1 MASAI
6 RRLRI
11 GIGQQI
17 ANTAGVHD
25 AFIPAP
31 RQPPMTYRISPRTPE
46 GARVVAIA
54 EALNEPLRA
63 RADAADRANRIDPEN
78 YQDMQRTGLAAAFV
92 PEELG
97 GLGLHSMHDWTLV
110 IATLAKGDGSAA
122 IAISMHLSATRGLAG
137 VYRSNPPGSAPHE
150 RAKAFLQ
157 KVARGEM
164 LICSTTTERGNDNL
178 HPLTEA
184 YAHAQGWRI
193 NGTKHFVTMSPLA
206 THIATNVRM
215 RDADGDHITNVL
227 LPMATAG
234 VVQHDNWDALGMRAS
249 GSQSIT
255 FADCIA
261 PKDALRRIGPWGQ
274 WSIPVLVNR
283 TLANVPLVGAFLGL
297 AEAAFDY
304 ALAHQRKADGATSR
318 AGVPHALA
326 EMEILLA
333 TSQSILARLGEQLD
347 TFMAE
352 SRGGADATWE
362 QGHELMKDYQS
373 AKWVVNKNAIEIVS
387 QSMDLFGGGGFAASN
402 PLSRIYRDVRAGPF
416 MQPYSPIDAR
426 EYVGRVLLEQY
437 PDA

>member
-1 MASAI
+1 
-6 RRLRI
+6 
-11 GIGQQI
+11 
-17 ANTAGVHD
+17 
-25 AFIPAP
+25 
-31 RQPPMTYRISPRTPE
+31 MTYRISPRTPE
-46 GARVVAIA
+46 GERAVALATGLI
-54 EALNEPLRA
+54 ETFRE
-63 RADAADRANRIDPEN
+63 RADAADRASRICPEN
-78 YQDMQRTGLAAAFV
+78 YRDMQTSGVASAFV

-97 GLGLHSMHDWTLV
+97 GLGLRSMHDWNLI
-110 IATLAKGDGSAA
+110 IARLAKGDGSAG
-122 IAISMHLSATRGLAG
+122 IAISMHLSATRGLAA
-137 VYRSNPPGSAPHE
+137 VYRANAPGSAPHE
-150 RAKAFLQ
+150 RAKGFLE
-157 KVARGEM
+157 KVARGEV

-178 HPLTEA
+178 HPLSEA
-184 YAHAQGWRI
+184 FAHPDGWRI

-227 LPMATAG
+227 LPMATPG
-234 VVQHDNWDALGMRAS
+234 VHQHDNWDALGMRAS

-255 FADCIA
+255 FNDCLV
-261 PKDALRRIGPWGQ
+261 PHDALRRIGPWGQ

-297 AEAAFDY
+297 AEAAYDY
-304 ALAHQRKADGATSR
+304 ALDHQRKAEGAASR
-318 AGVPHALA
+318 SGVLHALA

-347 TFMAE
+347 AFMEE

-387 QSMDLFGGGGFAASN
+387 QAMDLFGGGGFAASN

-426 EYVGRVLLEQY
+426 EYMGKVLLGAY
-437 PDA
+437 PEA